1 MSEELRPFAYPA
13 RFLRRVAPTPPAC
26 ALNVMQNVRRMICE
40 GYACVTVTAVCVCVC
55 ACVHVCMRAKGARV
69 RENEKEKC

>member
-13 RFLRRVAPTPPAC
+13 RFLRRVAPTPPTC

-55 ACVHVCMRAKGARV
+55 VCACVYARE
-69 RENEKEKC
+69 RGESERK